1 MSYTLDS
8 LDRQIIALLQRDGRV
23 SNVEIAR
30 ELGIAEGT
38 VRKRLERLIDSSI
51 IHVGAV
57 VNPGVLSAATPVF
70 VGVEVELPRVE
81 EVAAVLS
88 AMPEVL
94 RVAIVAGEYDIM
106 LEAVLPSTDRLL
118 PFLRDRVASIPG
130 VKRTETFQVLELSKW
145 SSDWSIPEEV
155 GNLKSSPRPARA
167 VPSGAAM
174 PTAPLRREA
183 PPAEGAKWTA
193 NRPMR
198 TAGDILQLKGHDVW
212 WVSPETTVFE
222 ALELMSDRGI
232 GAVLVLEGDRLVGVL
247 SERDYARKVI
257 LHGKSSKETLVRE
270 IMTDRVVTV
279 QPDTLVEVCMRIMTD
294 HHIRHLPVIDGEKLA
309 GMISI
314 GDVVNAI
321 IAEQRFVI
329 DQLRA
334 YRSYEE
340 PCA

>member
-1 MSYTLDS
+1 M
-8 LDRQIIALLQRDGRV
+8 LQFDGRV

-30 ELGIAEGT
+30 ELGVAEGT
-38 VRKRLERLIDSSI
+38 VRKRLERLTGSGI

-57 VNPGVLSAATPVF
+57 VNPGALNAATPVF

-81 EVAAVLS
+81 EVAATLS

-94 RVAIVAGEYDIM
+94 RVAVVAGEYDIII
-106 LEAVLPSTDRLL
+106 EAVLPSVDRLL

-145 SSDWSIPEEV
+145 SSDWSIPEDI
-155 GNLKSSPRPARA
+155 GALRNTPGPARVA
-167 VPSGAAM
+167 PAGAAM
-174 PTAPLRREA
+174 PTAPRRPA
-183 PPAEGAKWTA
+183 PPPAEGPKPPP

-198 TAGDILQLKGHDVW
+198 TAGDILQYKGHDVW
-212 WVSPETTVFE
+212 WVTPDTTVFE
-222 ALELMSDRGI
+222 ALELMSDRKI
-232 GAVLVLEGDRLVGVL
+232 GAVLVVDSDQLAGVL

-257 LHGKSSKETLVRE
+257 LHGKSSKDTLVRE

-279 QPDTLVEVCMRIMTD
+279 QADTLVEVCSRIMTD
-294 HHIRHLPVIDGEKLA
+294 HHIRHLPVLDGETLA

-334 YRSYEE
+334 YRAWEE